1 MKIFELSMPD
11 AQLDNRRL
19 LEQAIKRKTLT
30 ESDTIAAAD
39 YIEAFINAY
48 STEINQLDLING
60 VKCLPLDLTYE
71 INSKTVS
78 ILTVID
84 YVEYIKQ
91 EGSRLLFKYPQT
103 NQIVSFPADGFTS
116 NDEIRYIFRT
126 AATLDRFK
134 SHFLLKFQHTD
145 WTISAYGYN
154 LDGKYQPI
162 SI

>member
-84 YVEYIKQ
+84 LSLIH
-91 EGSRLLFKYPQT
+91 
-103 NQIVSFPADGFTS
+103 I
-116 NDEIRYIFRT
+116 
-126 AATLDRFK
+126 
-134 SHFLLKFQHTD
+134 
-145 WTISAYGYN
+145 
-154 LDGKYQPI
+154 
-162 SI
+162 